1 MRVPERGCHGGARS
15 AGYPRSVPRRLT
27 AAVLLALVAG
37 LLAACGSDDGSGPGD
52 TTTTEAAAPVTG
64 SLAGREWVLDA
75 DESSI
80 DLPDGASATLRVEG
94 GTVSGIG
101 PCNSYRGSIQVDGS
115 SVTIGSLAE
124 TMMACERPLMDAQ
137 SDFTAALRAVDT
149 AEVDG
154 DTLVL
159 RGADDTAL
167 TFTAIDPAEQVLGD
181 WAVTEVA
188 KPDAIVGVR
197 DGTSPTLTFAADG
210 SMAVDTS
217 CNTGNGP
224 YELDGES
231 IAIGPVA
238 ITERACTDPQGVMRQ
253 EARILAA
260 LDQAETLEVTPDRL
274 TLLDSQGFIVLGAS
288 RAG

>member
-1 MRVPERGCHGGARS
+1 MRRS
-15 AGYPRSVPRRLT
+15 LLVT
-27 AAVLLALVAG
+27 ALLAGLAVG
-37 LLAACGSDDGSGPGD
+37 LLGACGSDDGSGESGS
-52 TTTTEAAAPVTG
+52 TTTEAAAPVTG
-64 SLAGREWVLDA
+64 ELAGREWVLDA

-80 DLPDGASATLRVEG
+80 DLPDGAAATLRVDG

-115 SVTIGSLAE
+115 SVIIGSLAE
-124 TMMACERPLMDAQ
+124 TMMACEQPLMDAQ
-137 SDFTAALRAVDT
+137 SEFTAALRAVDA
-149 AEVDG
+149 AEVEG

-159 RGADDTAL
+159 RGADDTTL
-167 TFTAIDPAEQVLGD
+167 TFTAVDPAEQVLGD

-197 DGTSPTLTFAADG
+197 DGTDPTLTFAADG

-217 CNTGNGP
+217 CNTGTGP
-224 YELDGES
+224 YELDGEA

-238 ITERACTDPQGVMRQ
+238 VTERACTDPQGVMRQ

-260 LDQAETLEVTPDRL
+260 LDQADTLEVTPERL
-274 TLLDSQGFIVLGAS
+274 TLLDSQGFIVLSATRVG
-288 RAG
+288 